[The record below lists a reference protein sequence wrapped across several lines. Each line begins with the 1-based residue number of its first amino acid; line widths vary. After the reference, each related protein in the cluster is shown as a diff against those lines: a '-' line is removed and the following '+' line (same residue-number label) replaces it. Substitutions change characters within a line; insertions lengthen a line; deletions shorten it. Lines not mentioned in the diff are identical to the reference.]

1 MIVRDLVSK
10 ISGVDY
16 LMVYK
21 NNEFICYIS
30 DEDLDKDLP
39 ILDSEVCSVEVVI
52 YDGWGDD
59 VTGDTVSTKEIEYYP
74 TRTCIIFDCL
84 DISSCSENFKHEYW
98 NSLLWVCR
106 LGRSCWQSLIFSS
119 RSLSY
124 ETMPSNIVV
133 NIPIR
138 IMFDGDRITQYR
150 MFDKEVSFVKDK
162 FLIDICGSFGT
173 VSIW

>member
-21 NNEFICYIS
+21 NDEFICYIS

-59 VTGDTVSTKEIEYYP
+59 GTGERFIGFTSHLKID
-74 TRTCIIFDCL
+74 
-84 DISSCSENFKHEYW
+84 
-98 NSLLWVCR
+98 
-106 LGRSCWQSLIFSS
+106 
-119 RSLSY
+119 
-124 ETMPSNIVV
+124 
-133 NIPIR
+133 
-138 IMFDGDRITQYR
+138 
-150 MFDKEVSFVKDK
+150 VK
-162 FLIDICGSFGT
+162 
-173 VSIW
+173 

>member
-1 MIVRDLVSK
+1 M
-10 ISGVDY
+10 
-16 LMVYK
+16 
-21 NNEFICYIS
+21 
-30 DEDLDKDLP
+30 
-39 ILDSEVCSVEVVI
+39 
-52 YDGWGDD
+52 
-59 VTGDTVSTKEIEYYP
+59 P
-74 TRTCIIFDCL
+74 TWWNWRL
-84 DISSCSENFKHEYW
+84 DINEYSEDFKHEYW

-119 RSLSY
+119 RNLSY
-124 ETMPSNIVV
+124 ENMPSNIVV